1 MTLRLRGMTAVP
13 AMIMLAAALAPA
25 QTDDANR
32 VLNQSAPGVLTLVL
46 YGPDKAE
53 IGKGS
58 ALALAEDVVATS
70 YHVVARASDIEG
82 LNSRGRKVKV
92 EGVLGVDKARGV
104 ALLKI
109 KGKLQP
115 LAIGNPEGLGEGA
128 LLFAVGSNESGQFSV
143 SEASLRKMAAVGPQ
157 DKVMEMS
164 LNVPE
169 TFSGGPLFDADGQLV
184 GMTLFLER
192 GIKVGLPLTT
202 LLAIPRAGKAEEF
215 KSRTPEEYF
224 ETFDGAA
231 FGGFVAVAL
240 GEDMAARVHL
250 EKAVA
255 LNASFIEGHF
265 MLADV
270 YARQR
275 DFSSAV
281 SAYRKVAEL
290 DPSRADVFHH
300 LGSVLMRMANY
311 KEAVPALEKAIA
323 LKTDNKEIHFELGTA
338 YEETQ
343 EWEKAAAAY
352 EKYLSLG
359 PEVAWN
365 AQLRLG
371 ISRSKLGQHDAAI
384 AAFLEARKA
393 QPEDL
398 KVNFTLAEAY
408 EKAGRF
414 EEAEAVFDHMASI
427 NPQEAKTYHS
437 QAIRMYDTAGLYD
450 KAIGPARKIVD
461 LEPGNGM
468 NLYNLGLMHFKLQ
481 QYDEAIAAFQKCLE
495 VQPGY
500 AYAWFQIGS
509 SHIQKKAYKESAEA
523 YRKFVDLSP
532 EEPSGW
538 LSLGVSYMQLKN
550 FEAALEPMRKAVE
563 LRPDNGVAVYNLAIV
578 YINLKDNYSAKEM
591 YNRLVGLD
599 PGLAE
604 KLKKHIR

>member
-1 MTLRLRGMTAVP
+1 MTMRLRGRITVP
-13 AMIMLAAALAPA
+13 AMIMLAAALTAA
-25 QTDDANR
+25 QTDDANK
-32 VLNQSAPGVLTLVL
+32 VLTQSAPGVLTLVL
-46 YGPDKAE
+46 YGADKAE

-82 LNSRGRKVKV
+82 VNSKGRKIKV

-115 LAIGNPEGLGEGA
+115 LPIGNPEGLKEGA
-128 LLFAVGSNESGQFSV
+128 LLFAVGSNEGGQFFV
-143 SEASLRKMAAVGPQ
+143 SDSSLRKMAAVGPQ

-169 TFSGGPLFDADGQLV
+169 TFSGGPLFDASGLLV

-192 GIKVGLPLTT
+192 GIKIGIPLPT
-202 LLAIPRAGKAEEF
+202 LLAVPRAGKPEEF
-215 KSRTPEEYF
+215 KSRTPEDYF
-224 ETFDGAA
+224 GTFEGAA
-231 FGGFVAVAL
+231 FAGLVAVAL

-250 EKAVA
+250 EKAVS
-255 LNASFIEGHF
+255 LNPSFIDGHF
-265 MLADV
+265 LLADV

-281 SAYRKVAEL
+281 GSYRKVADL

-300 LGSVLMRMANY
+300 LGSVLIRMANY
-311 KEAVPALEKAIA
+311 KEAVPALEKAVA
-323 LKTDNKEIHFELGTA
+323 LKIDNKEIHFELGTA

-343 EWEKAAAAY
+343 EWGKAASAY
-352 EKYLSLG
+352 EKYLGLN

-393 QPEDL
+393 QPENL

-427 NPQEAKTYHS
+427 NPEEAKTYYS

-461 LEPGNGM
+461 LEPANQM
-468 NLYNLGLMHFKLQ
+468 NWYNLGLMFFKLQ
-481 QYDEAIAAFQKCLE
+481 KYDEAVDAFKKCLE
-495 VQPGY
+495 INPDY

-523 YRKFVDLSP
+523 YRKFVELSP
-532 EEPSGW
+532 DEPSGW

-550 FEAALEPMRKAVE
+550 FEAALEPMRRAVE

-591 YNRLVGLD
+591 YNKLVGLD